1 MILGRSG
8 WGLAWRSLHA
18 HARAG
23 TCNDCCAIGQP
34 AYSPVQAAQLIS
46 RIAAASPGASSE
58 SLGAE
63 AGKAMGVP
71 VVR

>member
-1 MILGRSG
+1 
-8 WGLAWRSLHA
+8 
-18 HARAG
+18 
-23 TCNDCCAIGQP
+23 
-34 AYSPVQAAQLIS
+34 VQAAQLIS